1 MSAQNSQKDGLQVSI
16 VLPVV
21 DEAEMIG
28 QLIPEIVETLS
39 QAGIRFE
46 VIAVDDGS
54 QDSTIDVLREL
65 KGKYKDQFHF
75 IQHLYNRGNG
85 AALRSGA
92 SVARGE
98 IVVFMD
104 ADGQHSP
111 AEIQNLLDRIPPYDL
126 VIGARQKGYRGPRM
140 RKLANAFYNSFA
152 SWLSR
157 TNVEDLTSGFRA
169 MRRDV
174 LEHFLPILPSGFSS
188 PTTITLSFLKGGYNV
203 CYVPADVKPRQK
215 GESKISIW
223 RDGSRFIIIIL
234 RMTMLY
240 DPLRIFLPVSFGLA
254 GLAIAAW
261 VLGWINAGRLVLPNS
276 AILLFAGSLFTWLL
290 GMVSTQIASSSAY
303 YHSDETII
311 LDDEP
316 VHNIHE

>member
-1 MSAQNSQKDGLQVSI
+1 MPTKKSQKDRLQISV
-16 VLPVV
+16 VLPIVNEV
-21 DEAEMIG
+21 DMVG
-28 QLIPEIVETLS
+28 QLIPEIIETLS
-39 QAGIRFE
+39 QSGSSFE

-54 QDSTIDVLREL
+54 EDSTIDALREL
-65 KGKYKDQFHF
+65 KGIYKDQFHF
-75 IQHLYNRGNG
+75 IRHLYNRGNG

-111 AEIQNLLDRIPPYDL
+111 AEIHNLLDRIPPYDL
-126 VIGARQKGYRGPRM
+126 VIGARQKDYQGPRM
-140 RKLANAFYNSFA
+140 RKLANSFYNWFA

-157 TNVEDLTSGFRA
+157 TKVEDLTSGFRA

-174 LEHFLPILPSGFSS
+174 LNHFLPLLPNGFSS

-203 CYVPADVKPRQK
+203 CYVPANVNPRQM

-254 GLAIAAW
+254 GLGFVAW
-261 VLGWINAGRLVLPNS
+261 ILGWLNAGRLVLPNS

-290 GMVSTQIASSSAY
+290 GMVSTQIASSFAY
-303 YHSDETII
+303 YHRDETII

-316 VHNIHE
+316 IHNIHE

>member
-1 MSAQNSQKDGLQVSI
+1 
-16 VLPVV
+16 
-21 DEAEMIG
+21 
-28 QLIPEIVETLS
+28 
-39 QAGIRFE
+39 
-46 VIAVDDGS
+46 
-54 QDSTIDVLREL
+54 
-65 KGKYKDQFHF
+65 
-75 IQHLYNRGNG
+75 
-85 AALRSGA
+85 
-92 SVARGE
+92 
-98 IVVFMD
+98 
-104 ADGQHSP
+104 
-111 AEIQNLLDRIPPYDL
+111 
-126 VIGARQKGYRGPRM
+126 M

>member
-1 MSAQNSQKDGLQVSI
+1 MPTKKSQKDRLQISV
-16 VLPVV
+16 VLPIVNEV
-21 DEAEMIG
+21 DMVG
-28 QLIPEIVETLS
+28 QLIPEIIETLS
-39 QAGIRFE
+39 QSGSSFE

-54 QDSTIDVLREL
+54 EDSTIDVLREL
-65 KGKYKDQFHF
+65 KGIYKDQFHF
-75 IQHLYNRGNG
+75 IRHLYNRGNG

-111 AEIQNLLDRIPPYDL
+111 AEIHNLLDRIPPYDL
-126 VIGARQKGYRGPRM
+126 VIGARQKDYQGPRM
-140 RKLANAFYNSFA
+140 RKLANSFYNLFA

-157 TNVEDLTSGFRA
+157 TKVEDLTSGFRA

-174 LEHFLPILPSGFSS
+174 LRHFLPLLPSGFSS

-203 CYVPADVKPRQK
+203 CYVPVDVKPRQK

-240 DPLRIFLPVSFGLA
+240 DPLRIFLPISLGLA
-254 GLAIAAW
+254 GFGFVAW
-261 VLGWINAGRLVLPNS
+261 ILGWINAGRLVLPNS

-290 GMVSTQIASSSAY
+290 GMVSTQISGSSAY

-316 VHNIHE
+316 VYNIHE